1 MSRQDRAPE
10 PHPGSVRTTAVGTLL
25 LWGTVGLVGGWAV
38 RPVAQRLG
46 ESPPTVSWIQ
56 VSALFVVAGALAWTA
71 WVTRQTLVNKRW
83 LEPQKAV
90 NRLVLAKACALVGA
104 LACGGY
110 AGYVLTWLGNEAALA
125 DQRMFR
131 SGVGAVAGLLMVLA
145 ALLLEWACRVS
156 ADDEDPGGASD
167 RSAEPDPA

>member
-1 MSRQDRAPE
+1 M
-10 PHPGSVRTTAVGTLL
+10 
-25 LWGTVGLVGGWAV
+25 VGLVGGWAV

-46 ESPPTVSWIQ
+46 ESPPTVSWMQ

-71 WVTRQTLVNKRW
+71 WVTRQAMVNKRW

-110 AGYVLTWLGNEAALA
+110 AGYVLTWIGSEAALA
-125 DQRMFR
+125 DQRMIR

-156 ADDEDPGGASD
+156 VDGEDPGGASPG
-167 RSAEPDPA
+167 SAEPGPA